1 MSTSVCDSGHLMPV
15 DEAIATLLAQAPPPP
30 ATQVIG
36 LEQALGRVIAEEL
49 FSPLDL
55 PGFDNSAMDG
65 YALRAEDVPVNQVG
79 HLIQDW
85 PGASPPGSTAPRTC
99 RPDRRCASS
108 PAHHCRPARTRWC
121 PRNAVAA
128 MASASGA
135 RRYVPASTC
144 ASRVK
149 NCAAARP

>member
-36 LEQALGRVIAEEL
+36 LELALGRVIAEEL

-65 YALRAEDVPVNQVG
+65 YALRAEDVPAEGGYLMLAGRIAAGQ
-79 HLIQDW
+79 H
-85 PGASPPGSTAPRTC
+85 STANVQ
-99 RPDRRCASS
+99 AGQ
-108 PAHHCRPARTRWC
+108 
-121 PRNAVAA
+121 AVAA
-128 MASASGA
+128 GA
-135 RRYVPASTC
+135 ELLVLEAMKMELAVRAPCEGLVSEL
-144 ASRVK
+144 RV
-149 NCAAARP
+149 AAGDFVEADAVLARVAAEAP